1 MIRVQNLDFHYDDTQ
16 VLFDISVELPQGSIT
31 GLIGPNGA
39 GKSTLMRCMA
49 GLESPSGGSVILD
62 GRPVLE
68 NPRASFAKLGYL
80 PDLFGLP
87 DGLTVIQCLTYA
99 AKARGLPDRQLHD
112 LLTETVYLLDLQD
125 KLYRKVSG
133 LSRGQKQRVGIG
145 QVIVH
150 RPKFLLLD
158 EPASGLDPDARHELS
173 KLLLKLKHEGMSI
186 LVSSHILS
194 ELDEYCS
201 HMLVIKNGRIQ
212 AFEAL
217 HEEITERQSVLLRL
231 TGLDAGMLDIIKRTA
246 GVRNAQLQ
254 DNAVIVILDAGDE
267 ARATLLRNLIEQ
279 GLPLNEASV
288 VKNTLLQ
295 SYQNSL
301 HARQNGTL

>member
-301 HARQNGTL
+301 HSRQNGTL

>member
-125 KLYRKVSG
+125 KLYRKVSD

>member
-1 MIRVQNLDFHYDDTQ
+1 MIRVQNLDFHYDDIQ

-279 GLPLNEASV
+279 DLPLNEASV